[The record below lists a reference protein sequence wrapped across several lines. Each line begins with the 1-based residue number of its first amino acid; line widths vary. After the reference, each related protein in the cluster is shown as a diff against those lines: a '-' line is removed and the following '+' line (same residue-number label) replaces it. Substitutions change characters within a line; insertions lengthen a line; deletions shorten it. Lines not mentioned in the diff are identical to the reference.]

1 MIYSS
6 KNSTKHALLIEDCL
20 VGELES
26 EEVKVRV

>member
-6 KNSTKHALLIEDCL
+6 KNSTKRALLIGDCL
-20 VGELES
+20 VSKLES